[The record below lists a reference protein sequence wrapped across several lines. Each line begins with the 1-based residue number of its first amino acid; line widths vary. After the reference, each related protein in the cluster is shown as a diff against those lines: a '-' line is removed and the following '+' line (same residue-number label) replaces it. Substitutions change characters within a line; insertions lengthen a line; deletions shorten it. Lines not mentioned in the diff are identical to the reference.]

1 MKTILF
7 LILSILPLTAR
18 DATFAWDPNPAADQ
32 VTGYRLEI
40 LNAQGQWVAAGT
52 STTTTLNLPT
62 FPDAATSIR
71 AIAINSG
78 GESDPS
84 APLVILAAPSAP
96 KGLRVTLMVKLK
108 IQAGP

>member
-7 LILSILPLTAR
+7 LLLSILPLTAR

-52 STTTTLNLPT
+52 STTTTLGGGASPPL
-62 FPDAATSIR
+62 SI
-71 AIAINSG
+71 G
-78 GESDPS
+78 GEVMRAVLSS
-84 APLVILAAPSAP
+84 GV
-96 KGLRVTLMVKLK
+96 G
-108 IQAGP
+108 

>member
-1 MKTILF
+1 MKTILSLF
-7 LILSILPLTAR
+7 LSILPLTAR
-18 DATFAWDPNPAADQ
+18 DATFAWDANPAVDQ

-40 LNAQGQWVAAGT
+40 LNTQGQWITAGT
-52 STTTTLNLPT
+52 TATTTLNLPT